1 MYNRALSKRKG
12 QNVGK
17 QSQYYAQ
24 TPSNSTMDIETGG
37 IQTKYDGSILT
48 GQDDPEA
55 NDVILG
61 DIPPWTTS
69 EIFVT
74 AMATVTT
81 ATAMV
86 TMAISANPFVLISGA
101 VGVLVPPYVAFQQ
114 QKITDCKEME
124 KTNAVMDRELN
135 NLKHENERLEVENKK
150 LETSVAN
157 LHNLTDI
164 FEEISQMEGVS
175 LDSLER
181 QLKQSEQIVVQM
193 EEKKLN
199 AVLNN
204 IFDILCAADDDGD
217 MMLSDS
223 EIDIL
228 IKSVEGIESVD
239 IKDELAKRMIID
251 AGRGID
257 AVMQLIKNSFNDDA
271 IDVDKIITIS

>member
-1 MYNRALSKRKG
+1 MMYGDSEMYNRAISKRKG

-17 QSQYYAQ
+17 KSLYYAQ
-24 TPSNSTMDIETGG
+24 IPSNSTMDIETGG

-86 TMAISANPFVLISGA
+86 SMAISANPFVLISGA

-150 LETSVAN
+150 LETSVA
-157 LHNLTDI
+157 
-164 FEEISQMEGVS
+164 
-175 LDSLER
+175 
-181 QLKQSEQIVVQM
+181 K
-193 EEKKLN
+193 
-199 AVLNN
+199 
-204 IFDILCAADDDGD
+204 
-217 MMLSDS
+217 
-223 EIDIL
+223 
-228 IKSVEGIESVD
+228 
-239 IKDELAKRMIID
+239 
-251 AGRGID
+251 
-257 AVMQLIKNSFNDDA
+257 
-271 IDVDKIITIS
+271 